1 MHNRI
6 HNRSGLWANTD
17 FLHLWGAET
26 VSQFGAQI
34 STFAVPLI
42 AAITLNASPLEM
54 GVLSAAG
61 PAPRLLIGFIAGAWA
76 DRLPRRPIMIATDL
90 GRVLSSA
97 IVPIAA
103 LSGWF
108 SFNILLI
115 AALLSGLQS
124 VFFDAAWNAVLP
136 NTVRRDELTDA
147 TSKLM
152 GTASVAQI
160 VGPALGGL
168 IVGWIGGPSAMW
180 IPVLTF
186 GISAWLLLQMKQPE
200 APSTQTTTASNMW
213 HEVREGLHELWRDD
227 IMRAL
232 INTAM
237 VLNFGGLVFLA
248 VYVLFMTNDLG
259 LSSAGVGLVYASG
272 GVGALVGA
280 LIAPWVAR
288 KIGIGQSILWGA
300 VGFGLVNLPVPLAFY
315 FKEIAL
321 PVVVIC
327 ESLSWLTL
335 ALFNINRFALR
346 QALTPDHL
354 RGRIGSSS
362 MTLVSGASMA
372 GSLVG
377 GIVGDVWGVHE
388 ALYVGIFFMAVAG
401 LWVWR
406 SPVPGMREIP
416 EERGGS
422 PLPAEALEPDAISG

>member
-1 MHNRI
+1 MYKRMS
-6 HNRSGLWANTD
+6 NRSGLWANTD

-42 AAITLNASPLEM
+42 AAITLNATPLEM
-54 GVLSAAG
+54 GILSAAG
-61 PAPRLLIGFIAGAWA
+61 PAPRLVIGFIAGAWA
-76 DRLPRRPIMIATDL
+76 DRLPRRPIMIATDV
-90 GRVLSSA
+90 GRMFSGA

-108 SFNILLI
+108 SFNVLLI

-136 NTVRRDELTDA
+136 NTVRREELTDA

-160 VGPALGGL
+160 VGPALGGI

-180 IPVLTF
+180 IPVVTF
-186 GISAWLLLQMKQPE
+186 AISAWLLLQMKQPE
-200 APSTQTTTASNMW
+200 VPPAKSASAANMW
-213 HEVREGLHELWRDD
+213 REVKEGLHELWRDD

-232 INTAM
+232 MNTSI

-259 LSSAGVGLVYASG
+259 LSSAGVGLVFASG

-300 VGFGLVNLPVPLAFY
+300 IGFGLVNLPVPLAFY
-315 FKEIAL
+315 FQEIAL
-321 PVVVIC
+321 PVIVVC
-327 ESLSWLTL
+327 EALSWLTL

-377 GIVGDVWGVHE
+377 GIIGDVWGVHE

-406 SPVPGMREIP
+406 SPVPGVREIP
-416 EERGGS
+416 E
-422 PLPAEALEPDAISG
+422 DVV